1 VSGEDEGRPR
11 GSTKVTSPK
20 NAPKQNSDIV
30 VTATPVEDEEDA
42 LSPREDPDEIEAE
55 AEKEIE
61 GPLTIGE
68 IVDGASK
75 VFDGVTT
82 TAKRIFDRGRYRKIR
97 ISRKGKQVLPDI
109 PLAAAAAIEA
119 ASIYGAGIARVLAV
133 NVGAKFLFDVEVV
146 NEADKY
152 FERGKQAVLDGD
164 LERALEA
171 LTKAIRI
178 DDTHAGAFLQLGVLF
193 RLRGEADKAR
203 PMLVRARE
211 LDENGDTGRRAE
223 EILRALESAEGG

>member
-1 VSGEDEGRPR
+1 
-11 GSTKVTSPK
+11 VTSPRK
-20 NAPKQNSDIV
+20 NGDII
-30 VTATPVEDEEDA
+30 VTATPVEDDELEEQGADA
-42 LSPREDPDEIEAE
+42 IEAE
-55 AEKEIE
+55 AEVDD
-61 GPLTIGE
+61 GPLTLGE

-75 VFDGVTT
+75 VLDEVTT
-82 TAKRIFDRGRYRKIR
+82 GARRILDRGRYRKIR

-119 ASIYGAGIARVLAV
+119 ASIYGAGLARVLAV

-164 LERALEA
+164 LDRALEA
-171 LTKAIRI
+171 LLKAVRI

-193 RLRGEADKAR
+193 RLRGEPDKAR
-203 PMLVRARE
+203 PMLRRARE
-211 LDENGDTGRRAE
+211 LDENGETGRRAD
-223 EILRALESAEGG
+223 EILRAVDASEDR

>member
-1 VSGEDEGRPR
+1 VSGEDDRKER
-11 GSTKVTSPK
+11 GSTQVSSPK
-20 NAPKQNSDIV
+20 NAPKRNGDIV
-30 VTATPVEDEEDA
+30 VTATPVEDEAELEA
-42 LSPREDPDEIEAE
+42 REGPDELDAE
-55 AEKEIE
+55 AEREEE

-75 VFDGVTT
+75 VLDDVTT
-82 TAKRIFDRGRYRKIR
+82 SARRMFDRGRYRKIR

-119 ASIYGAGIARVLAV
+119 ASIYGAGLARVLAV

-171 LTKAIRI
+171 FTKAIRI

-193 RLRGEADKAR
+193 RLRGEAEKAR

-211 LDENGDTGRRAE
+211 LDENGEVGRRAE
-223 EILRALESAEGG
+223 EILRALESAEGR